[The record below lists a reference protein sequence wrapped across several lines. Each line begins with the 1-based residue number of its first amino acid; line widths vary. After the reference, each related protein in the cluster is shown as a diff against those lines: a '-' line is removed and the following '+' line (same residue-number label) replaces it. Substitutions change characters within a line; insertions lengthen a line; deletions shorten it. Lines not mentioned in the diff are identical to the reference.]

1 MAGGANLTGIN
12 LTVKPQTSM
21 LNIQDLGVTSSLSDA
36 NAFATGDRI
45 ARGANLYV
53 VLFGPGL
60 DPSQTVSISG
70 PNDIVISNVF
80 GIQSTGGLPG
90 LQFSVA
96 VSPTAALGGR
106 TVYVRAANGDRSGF
120 TGGLEVTP

>member
-1 MAGGANLTGIN
+1 MTGGANITGVN
-12 LTVKPQTSM
+12 FSVKAQTAT

-36 NAFATGDRI
+36 NGYSTGGSI

-53 VLFGPGL
+53 VIFGPGL
-60 DPSQTVSISG
+60 DPSQTVTISG
-70 PNDIVISNVF
+70 PNDITISNVF
-80 GIQSTGGLPG
+80 GIQATDNTPG

-96 VSPTAALGGR
+96 VSPTAALGAR
-106 TVYVRAANGDRSGF
+106 TIYVRAANGDVSGF